1 MAIPDYKSF
10 INPILGFMRDKGKDN
25 SVKLSEILDFL
36 KKKFNPSPEDLQE
49 QIQNGTPKFNHR
61 MNWAVA
67 DLLHAKLVERVG
79 RGVYRISD
87 RGIQLLNKNPDFDF
101 HTLMGIPEYVEYR
114 RPEVSE
120 KTKMRKNQIE
130 SQEEEAKTPPERIDS
145 IYRELETRTK
155 EAILEK
161 LKACD
166 AERFENISLE
176 LLKKLDYGVGVIEH
190 LGGSHDEGVD
200 GVINQ
205 DFLGLDKIYIQAKR
219 YNKNTVN
226 SSKIR
231 EFVGALEGSKSN
243 KGVLLTTSSFTKDA
257 MDWIRKLSN
266 KTVVLIDGEKMAD
279 LMFQKNLGV
288 EITKTYEIKK
298 VREDFFTEDIDVE

>member
-1 MAIPDYKSF
+1 MAVPNYKSF
-10 INPILGFMRDKGKDN
+10 INPILGFMLDKGKDN

-49 QIQNGTPKFNHR
+49 QIKDGTPKFNHR

-67 DLLHAKLVERVG
+67 DLLHAKLVERVD

-87 RGIQLLNKNPDFDF
+87 RGIQLLNENPDFDF
-101 HTLMGIPEYVEYR
+101 HTLMEIPEYVEWI
-114 RPEVSE
+114 RPKVSE
-120 KTKMRKNQIE
+120 KTKMIKNQIE
-130 SQEEEAKTPPERIDS
+130 SQEEDAETPQERIES
-145 IYRELETRTK
+145 LYKELETRTK

-176 LLKKLDYGVGVIEH
+176 LLKKLDYGVGAIEH
-190 LGGSHDEGVD
+190 LGRSHDEGVD
-200 GVINQ
+200 GVMNQ

-219 YNKNTVN
+219 YNKNTVD

-257 MDWIRKLSN
+257 MNWIRKLSN

-298 VREDFFTEDIDVE
+298 VSEDFFTEDIDVE